1 MVQLF
6 AEGFKI
12 ELVLDEP
19 PEAEWL
25 AHQKER
31 CEYYKRFEPNAEL
44 LNRFPICG
52 ESWTHMAMKGAE
64 SDLIWKCILSSNS
77 EEVMAAI
84 NRIVEEKK
92 DILLE

>member
-6 AEGFKI
+6 AGKFKL

-19 PEAEWL
+19 PDAEWM
-25 AHQKER
+25 AHQKKR

-44 LNRFPICG
+44 LNKFPICG
-52 ESWTHMAMKGAE
+52 VSWTHIAMKGAE
-64 SDLIWKCILSSNS
+64 SDLIWKCILSSKS

-84 NRIVEEKK
+84 SNIVEEKK
-92 DILLE
+92 DVLLE